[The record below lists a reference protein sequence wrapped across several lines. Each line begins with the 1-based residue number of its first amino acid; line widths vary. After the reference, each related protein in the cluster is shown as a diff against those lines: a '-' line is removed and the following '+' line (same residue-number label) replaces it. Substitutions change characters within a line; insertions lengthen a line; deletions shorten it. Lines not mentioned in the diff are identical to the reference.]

1 MNQQK
6 QYVVAMVK
14 TTFTVPKSLEE
25 AELQEK
31 KKVVRKLNIGK
42 RYTLEEAE
50 KRAGELQKTCQYEL
64 NFLDFDRFVAYNL
77 NTPTE

>member
-50 KRAGELQKTCQYEL
+50 KRAQELQKTCQYEL

-77 NTPTE
+77 NTPKE